1 MQTDEYFEDDEFAS
15 YTPEAINEHKD
26 ADIGVNDHMDQR
38 LMSVNRM
45 GYVKKYNDGEKR
57 NSAEEFNYEDD
68 KLKYYRSKSQS
79 LSKQIDK
86 DAHPKSQMSSPI
98 EASSSPVRNQPSI
111 PTTLHAEVVGR
122 DFMGKKDSYS
132 SIKKAKRAVT
142 KTYCKVSSVEKYN
155 DNE

>member
-26 ADIGVNDHMDQR
+26 ADIGINDQIDQR

-45 GYVKKYNDGEKR
+45 GYVKKYNVEEKR
-57 NSAEEFNYEDD
+57 NSAGEFDHGDD
-68 KLKYYRSKSQS
+68 KLKYCRSKSQN
-79 LSKQIDK
+79 LSKKIDK
-86 DAHPKSQMSSPI
+86 DARPKSQVSSPF
-98 EASSSPVRNQPSI
+98 EGSSSPVRNQPSI

-122 DFMGKKDSYS
+122 DLVGKKDSYS
-132 SIKKAKRAVT
+132 SIKKSKRAVT

-155 DNE
+155 ENE